1 MNPQRNSTRQR
12 LIQAAL
18 QLFAAQGITETTTR
32 QIADLAEVNEVTLFR
47 KFGNKHNLLL
57 ATIEDAEVFNR
68 LGASLG
74 QQANHSD
81 NLSEALRE
89 YAANCLQL
97 LDQSP
102 EFVRSLIG
110 EAGKYP
116 LESREA
122 IGRGIHQVNQG
133 TSQYFATVFNR
144 PGLKGEEDAIR
155 ISPTTLASFLNVLLL
170 GYAVLELTSESSH
183 LWRDRDA
190 FLHDLVELLLGGTA
204 FALPSASEPSQG
216 QWSARQS
223 PGVRRVEL
231 TDRVAPSEVIAD
243 LPANLVHL
251 ILRRARKL
259 GLQDYALTYVLF
271 ASGLNPAEIA
281 ELQRSHLI
289 SDGQQNLLQVN
300 RGTVQQVPLNQ
311 WILGKRYG
319 SRNQHPLLQWLKS
332 RKDDQSALFLNDAGH
347 PLSEVEIRLRWQ
359 TIADEFL
366 TASGHLPTIEQA
378 QQTWCIEM
386 LMRGV
391 TAENLSLLTGWDLP
405 RLQPYLQRAR
415 EKAALEQFHQLD
427 QKSSN
432 PPSHKTDPLE

>member
-1 MNPQRNSTRQR
+1 MSPQQNSTRQR

-68 LGASLG
+68 LGESLG
-74 QQANHSD
+74 QQANHLD
-81 NLSEALRE
+81 NVPEALRE
-89 YAANCLQL
+89 YAATCLQL

-116 LESREA
+116 PESRQA
-122 IGRGIHQVNQG
+122 IGRGIYQVNQG
-133 TSQYFATVFNR
+133 TAQYFATVFNR
-144 PGLKGEEDAIR
+144 PGLKGEDDAVR
-155 ISPTTLASFLNVLLL
+155 ISPTTLASLLNVLLL
-170 GYAVLELTSESSH
+170 GYAVLELTSEAAD
-183 LWRDRDA
+183 LWRDRDE
-190 FLHDLVELLLGGTA
+190 FLHDLVELLLWGM
-204 FALPSASEPSQG
+204 ALPTPESSDSPQH
-216 QWSARQS
+216 RS
-223 PGVRRVEL
+223 PGVGRVEL
-231 TDRVAPSEVIAD
+231 TERSAPSEVIAD
-243 LPANLVHL
+243 LPATLVHQ

-259 GLQDYALTYVLF
+259 GLQEYALVYVLF
-271 ASGLNPAEIA
+271 ASGLNPAEIVG
-281 ELQRSHLI
+281 LQRSHLI

-300 RGTVQQVPLNQ
+300 RGTIQQVPLNQ

-347 PLSEVEIRLRWQ
+347 PRSEVEIRLQWQ

-366 TASGHLPTIEQA
+366 TAAGHPPTIEQA

-415 EKAALEQFHQLD
+415 EKAALEQFHRLD
-427 QKSSN
+427 QKSNQQFAN
-432 PPSHKTDPLE
+432 PTTPSE